1 MADDIKIKIG
11 GDASGAENAAKKA
24 EKSAKQSAEEIKKG
38 FSAAGGA
45 AGEMGNKLIEAAGS
59 PMTMLTAGVLAVTAQ
74 IVKMFDIFNKQMQ
87 ASAALARQEANFLKS
102 SGAIDEAREKQ
113 FKSWYENQL
122 KKIQSEYDTKAT
134 AAKDAGIFDDQY
146 RRALMAEQTRKTN
159 LLEEEALNILYEKF
173 GIDAETATGGISTLT
188 KNRKRDTANQITLDT
203 FQVAQEVQWV
213 LGNKSLSS
221 AIANLFDGE
230 RGKDFDINGNAEYI
244 ADYLNKIIS
253 SGASLRD
260 AIGADDRQALLELR
274 QRVNDLR
281 IRQKQL
287 ETEDL
292 NLPDTLESAS
302 DTQIYNA
309 RLRAAADAATARK
322 NAPLEAE
329 KAKAAAAKAE
339 ADAAE
344 KRAAEAEKKRAAQRA
359 EALAESAQYSNAFS
373 QLQSEFMHN
382 RTAAEQGEL
391 AAELRKA
398 KMDFQE
404 EFAAIYNNGTAEDT
418 AMLDA
423 VLKARLDKIRSA
435 FSSPSADLPVIAR
448 EFSTDALT
456 RIGGGLGFGGAS
468 RTENLLRDQLT
479 AQQKIAE
486 NTLKTANKKR
496 TF

>member
-45 AGEMGNKLIEAAGS
+45 AGKMGNKLIEAAGS

-87 ASAALARQEANFLKS
+87 ASAALARQEANFLKN

-113 FKSWYENQL
+113 FKSWYESQL

-159 LLEEEALNILYEKF
+159 LLEDNAMNILSETF
-173 GIDAETATGGISTLT
+173 GINEEDASRGISELTRRRKT
-188 KNRKRDTANQITLDT
+188 KNTQQIQREL
-203 FQVAQEVQWV
+203 FQVAQELQWV
-213 LGNKSLSS
+213 MGDTTLPNT
-221 AIANLFDGE
+221 IANFLAGNRGE
-230 RGKDFDINGNAEYI
+230 DFNLNGSMKEI
-244 ADYLNKIIS
+244 ADYLEDIIS
-253 SGASLRD
+253 KPADFRD
-260 AIGADDRQALLELR
+260 VIGANDRQAFLELR
-274 QRVNDLR
+274 QRVNELR
-281 IRQKQL
+281 IQQKQL
-287 ETEDL
+287 DTEDL
-292 NLPDTLESAS
+292 NLPDTLE
-302 DTQIYNA
+302 NA
-309 RLRAAADAATARK
+309 ADAQKFNAYLRAAADAATARK
-322 NAPLEAE
+322 NAPFEAE

-359 EALAESAQYSNAFS
+359 EALAESAQYSNEFS
-373 QLQSEFMHN
+373 QLQAEFMHN
-382 RTAAEQGEL
+382 RTAAEQGQL

-398 KMDFQE
+398 KMDFNK
-404 EFAAIYNNGTAEDT
+404 EFSAVYSNGTAEDT

-435 FSSPSADLPVIAR
+435 FAAPSADLPVIAR

-456 RIGGGLGFGGAS
+456 RIGGRLGFGGEN
-468 RTENLLRDQLT
+468 RTENLLRDQL
-479 AQQKIAE
+479 AEQRKIAE
-486 NTLKTANKKR
+486 NTLKSANKKR

>member
-87 ASAALARQEANFLKS
+87 ASAALARQEASFLKN

-113 FKSWYENQL
+113 FKSWYESQL

-159 LLEEEALNILYEKF
+159 LLEDEALDILYEDF
-173 GIDAETATGGISTLT
+173 GIDKETASLGISEL
-188 KNRKRDTANQITLDT
+188 NRRRKTETANQISLETGQLALELHTMLGSDSLAKA
-203 FQVAQEVQWV
+203 VA
-213 LGNKSLSS
+213 NM
-221 AIANLFDGE
+221 FDRGY
-230 RGKDFDINGNAEYI
+230 GKDFDINGNAEYI
-244 ADYLNKIIS
+244 ADYLNKMIS
-253 SGASLRD
+253 SPADLRD
-260 AIGADDRQALLELR
+260 VIGAKDRQALLELR
-274 QRVNDLR
+274 QRANDLR

-287 ETEDL
+287 ETEEL
-292 NLPDTLESAS
+292 NLPDTLESAA
-302 DTQIYNA
+302 DAQKFNA
-309 RLRAAADAATARK
+309 ELRAAADAATARK

-329 KAKAAAAKAE
+329 KAKADAAKAE
-339 ADAAE
+339 AAAAE

-359 EALAESAQYSNAFS
+359 EALAESAQYSNEFS
-373 QLQSEFMHN
+373 QLQAEFMHN
-382 RTAAEQGEL
+382 RTAAEQGQL

-404 EFAAIYNNGTAEDT
+404 EFAAIYNNGTAEGT

-435 FSSPSADLPVIAR
+435 FAAPSSDLPVIAR

-456 RIGGGLGFGGAS
+456 RIGGRLGFGGEN
-468 RTENLLRDQLT
+468 RTENLLRDQL
-479 AQQKIAE
+479 AEQRKIAE
-486 NTLKTANKKR
+486 NTLKSANKKR

>member
-113 FKSWYENQL
+113 FKNWYENQL

-159 LLEEEALNILYEKF
+159 LLEKKAQDILYEDF
-173 GIDAETATGGISTLT
+173 GIDKETADLGISEL
-188 KNRKRDTANQITLDT
+188 NRRRKRDNANQIKMET
-203 FQVAQEVQWV
+203 FQVAQELEWMM
-213 LGNKSLSS
+213 GNTSLSK
-221 AIANLFDGE
+221 AVANLFG
-230 RGKDFDINGNAEYI
+230 GKQGTDFDRNGDAEYL
-244 ADYLNKIIS
+244 AKYLNDMIS
-253 SGASLRD
+253 ASASLRD
-260 AIGADDRQALLELR
+260 AIGANDRQALLELR

-302 DTQIYNA
+302 DAQIYNS

-322 NAPLEAE
+322 NAPFEAE

-359 EALAESAQYSNAFS
+359 EALAESAQYSNEIS
-373 QLQSEFMHN
+373 QLQAEFMHN
-382 RTAAEQGEL
+382 RTAAEQGQL

-398 KMDFQE
+398 KMDFRE

-435 FSSPSADLPVIAR
+435 FAAPASDLPVIAR

-456 RIGGGLGFGGAS
+456 RIGGRLGFGGEN
-468 RTENLLRDQLT
+468 RTENLLRDQL
-479 AQQKIAE
+479 AEQRKIAE
-486 NTLKTANKKR
+486 NTLKSANKKR
-496 TF
+496 VF

>member
-11 GDASGAENAAKKA
+11 GDSSGAENAAKKA

-45 AGEMGNKLIEAAGS
+45 AGEMGNKLMEAAGS

-87 ASAALARQEANFLKS
+87 ATAALARQEANFLKN

-113 FKSWYENQL
+113 FKSWYESQL
-122 KKIQSEYDTKAT
+122 KKIESEYDAKAT

-146 RRALMAEQTRKTN
+146 RRALMAEQTRKEN
-159 LLEEEALNILYEKF
+159 LLEKEALNILYENF
-173 GIDAETATGGISTLT
+173 GIDAETATGGIYTLT
-188 KNRKRDTANQITLDT
+188 KNRKRDNANQIKLET
-203 FQVAQEVQWV
+203 FQVAQELEWMM
-213 LGNKSLSS
+213 GNTSLSK
-221 AIANLFDGE
+221 AIANTVG
-230 RGKDFDINGNAEYI
+230 GKQGTDFDRNGDAEYL
-244 ADYLNKIIS
+244 ADYLNKMIS
-253 SGASLRD
+253 SPASLRD

-292 NLPDTLESAS
+292 NLPDTLESAG

-309 RLRAAADAATARK
+309 RLRAEADAATARK

-344 KRAAEAEKKRAAQRA
+344 KRAADAEKKQKA
-359 EALAESAQYSNAFS
+359 EALAATARYSNELQ
-373 QLQSEFMHN
+373 QLQQEFIHN
-382 RTAAEQGEL
+382 RIRAEQGDL

-398 KMDFQE
+398 KMEFRE
-404 EFAAIYNNGTAEDT
+404 EFNAIYNNGTKEDT

-435 FSSPSADLPVIAR
+435 FAAPSAELPVISR

-456 RIGGGLGFGGAS
+456 RVGGYLGRS
-468 RTENLLRDQLT
+468 VRSTSEMLLEKQVNY
-479 AQQKIAE
+479 QKQIAE